1 MQNSAWAYGGRE
13 AGRRRAH
20 KSQHHP
26 QWLKYSLK
34 VASLPHIL
42 LSVGEAKERG
52 SAQTRQVH
60 DWS

>member
-13 AGRRRAH
+13 AGRRGAH

-26 QWLKYSLK
+26 QWLKNSLK
-34 VASLPHIL
+34 VTSLPHIL
-42 LSVGEAKERG
+42 LLIGEAKERG
-52 SAQTRQVH
+52 SAQTGQHH